1 MTKAATKKKSEKSD
15 EKQWVYMF
23 DDLEAVETYLRP
35 KAWDEIKALLGGK
48 GANLVEMTRLGI
60 PVPPGFTVTT
70 EACNAYL
77 AHDRQFP
84 PGQWEQEMVAMRRL
98 EEKTGKRFGDPRP
111 PAFCFLPLRRQV
123 FHARHDGHGA
133 QYRPQR

>member
-1 MTKAATKKKSEKSD
+1 M
-15 EKQWVYMF
+15 
-23 DDLEAVETYLRP
+23 
-35 KAWDEIKALLGGK
+35 LGGK
-48 GANLVEMTRLGI
+48 GANLFEMTRLGI

-84 PGQWEQEMVAMRRL
+84 PGQWEQETAALRRL
-98 EEKTGKRFGDPRP
+98 EEKTGKRFGRPEP

-123 FHARHDGHGA
+123 FHAGHDGYGA

>member
-1 MTKAATKKKSEKSD
+1 MAKSSNRSKQEKEKRWIYTFD
-15 EKQWVYMF
+15 E
-23 DDLEAVETYLRP
+23 LEAVEAYLQP
-35 KAWDEIKALLGGK
+35 KSWDEVKALLGGK
-48 GANLVEMTRLGI
+48 GANLFEMTRLGL

-84 PGQWEQEMVAMRRL
+84 PGLWEQELAALHRSGGKNRQAFRRP
-98 EEKTGKRFGDPRP
+98 GQP
-111 PAFCFLPLRRQV
+111 PFCFLPFRRQV
-123 FHARHDGHGA
+123 FHAGHDGHGA